1 MRRYCLDYNP
11 ILEYFD
17 RIEKGEIKVSNKIYR
32 WYKYLAWHIK
42 NPDEYHYSAKR
53 ANHVLEFAENY
64 CKLSKHKKGTTNDV
78 RLELWE
84 QAHLA
89 AVFGFIDDNGNRES
103 KVGSSDIKRKI

>member
-53 ANHVLEFAENY
+53 ANHILEFVN
-64 CKLSKHKKGTTNDV
+64 CQN
-78 RLELWE
+78 
-84 QAHLA
+84 
-89 AVFGFIDDNGNRES
+89 
-103 KVGSSDIKRKI
+103 IKRERQMMFV